1 VHPRP
6 SDAAARQGRQQEGSL
21 MIDIDVRI
29 DIRFRHLVATGLSAQ
44 HGKFALDGGEDDETY
59 AMERGTA
66 VHAMLFGTRKVV
78 GYHEGK
84 KRAGKEWEAFQLE
97 HAEKEILTAKEY
109 AKAVRMAE
117 AVSDNPLAMDILY
130 GDRAVHEKTIDWQLL
145 GRSCAGTPD
154 VRAPGYIAELKTSV
168 SAQPERFR
176 WQVLRMHYHAALAWY
191 MQGVAL
197 SGLGQPQ
204 AAFIVAVESSP
215 PHPVTVHRLT
225 PRTLDIGA
233 RLVRLWMERLV
244 GCEASGEWPG
254 YAQSI
259 LELDLGDEED
269 VPLIFGEEVA
279 SP

>member
-1 VHPRP
+1 
-6 SDAAARQGRQQEGSL
+6 
-21 MIDIDVRI
+21 MTIDIDVRI

-44 HGKFALDGGEDDETY
+44 HGKFSIDGGEEEPTY
-59 AMERGTA
+59 GMQRGSGT
-66 VHAMLFGTRKVV
+66 HAILFGTRPVLAYPGAV
-78 GYHEGK
+78 
-84 KRAGKEWEAFQLE
+84 RRGKEWEAFQAE
-97 HAEKEILTAKEY
+97 HAGALILTGKDF
-109 AKAVRMAE
+109 AKAEAMAE
-117 AVSDNPLAMDILY
+117 AVRANSLAMEVLFD
-130 GDRAVHEKTIDWQLL
+130 DEAVHEQTVFWKML

-154 VRAPGYIAELKTSV
+154 VRAPGYVAELKTSV

-204 AAFIVAVESSP
+204 AAYIVAVESSP

-233 RLVRLWMERLV
+233 RLVRLWFERLV

-269 VPLIFGEEVA
+269 VPLIFGEEAA

>member
-1 VHPRP
+1 VNMTP
-6 SDAAARQGRQQEGSL
+6 L
-21 MIDIDVRI
+21 
-29 DIRFRHLVATGLSAQ
+29 RFRHLVATGLSAQ
-44 HGKFALDGGEDDETY
+44 HGKFVLDGGEDEETY

-66 VHAMLFGTRKVV
+66 VHALLFGSRKVI

-84 KRAGKEWEAFQLE
+84 VRNGKAWEAFQAE
-97 HAEKEILTAKEY
+97 HEGAEILTAKEFS
-109 AKAVRMAE
+109 KAARMAE
-117 AVSDNPLAMDILY
+117 AVRNNRLAMEILLN
-130 GDRAVHEKTIDWQLL
+130 DQAVHEHTVDWKVL
-145 GRSCAGTPD
+145 GRDCAGTPD

-168 SAQPERFR
+168 SAQPDRFR

-191 MQGVAL
+191 MQGVTL

-225 PRTLDIGA
+225 PGTLDIGA
-233 RLVRLWMERLV
+233 RLVRLWMERLL

-259 LELDLGDEED
+259 LELDLTEQED
-269 VPLIFGEEVA
+269 VPLIFGDAEA
-279 SP
+279 A

>member
-1 VHPRP
+1 V
-6 SDAAARQGRQQEGSL
+6 
-21 MIDIDVRI
+21 
-29 DIRFRHLVATGLSAQ
+29 RFRHLVACGLSAQ
-44 HGKFALDGGEDDETY
+44 HGKFVLDGGEDDETY

-66 VHAMLFGTRKVV
+66 VHALLFGTRKVV

-84 KRAGKEWEAFQLE
+84 VRRGAEWDRFLA
-97 HAEKEILTAKEY
+97 ANNDAEILTAKEF
-109 AKAVRMAE
+109 AKASAMAE
-117 AVSDNPLAMDILY
+117 AVRTNQLAMQVLF
-130 GDRAVHEKTIDWQLL
+130 GDGAVHEREACWKML
-145 GRSCAGTPD
+145 GRNCAGTPD

-233 RLVRLWMERLV
+233 RLVRLWMERLI

-254 YAQSI
+254 YSQSI

-269 VPLIFGEEVA
+269 VPLIYGEEVA